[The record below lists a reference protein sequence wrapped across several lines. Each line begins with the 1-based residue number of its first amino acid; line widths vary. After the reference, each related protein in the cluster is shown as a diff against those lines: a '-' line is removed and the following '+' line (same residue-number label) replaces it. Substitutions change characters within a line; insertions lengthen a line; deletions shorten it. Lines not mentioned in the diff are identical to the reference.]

1 MLGSSR
7 VIIPQLSVVD
17 NYQFRSHNVNMSR
30 DFFIK
35 FGHRVRDL
43 RLRRNMSQENLGLEA
58 GFSGSFVGLIERA
71 EKDISL
77 SKVYK
82 LANALGVSIKELF

>member
-7 VIIPQLSVVD
+7 VIIPQLAVVD

-35 FGHRVRDL
+35 FGNRIRDL
-43 RLRRNMSQENLGLEA
+43 RLRSNMSQEHLGLEA
-58 GFSGSFVGLIERA
+58 GFSGSFVGMIERA
-71 EKDISL
+71 KKDISL

-82 LANALGVSIKELF
+82 LAKALGVNIKELF